1 MKLYYDMLIP
11 YMPNSIINENGEAEY
26 SAIHDAGRN
35 AMKNLSIFQKDPSN
49 IVPLYQAVI
58 NACAYAERDLV
69 DVILGAIPHVDVSP
83 DADVTTLLDESA
95 RLLFMSISKKYQT
108 ETEKF
113 DVERFTAYILTAT
126 HILLCAA
133 TEMSTDVDSP
143 EVE

>member
-26 SAIHDAGRN
+26 NAVYDAGRE

-49 IVPLYQAVI
+49 IIPLYQAVI

-69 DVILGAIPHVDVSP
+69 DVILGAISHVDVSP
-83 DADVTTLLDESA
+83 DADVPTLLDESA
-95 RLLFMSISKKYQT
+95 QLLFMSISKNYQT

-113 DVERFTAYILTAT
+113 DVEKFIAYILTAT
-126 HILLCAA
+126 HILLCVAA
-133 TEMSTDVDSP
+133 EMSANADSS
-143 EVE
+143 EAE